1 MYSFVNLWELSDHT
15 LFDDIKG
22 IGKKRKE
29 MLLKAYPSLD
39 SLKKATKEELMQLVP
54 EDIASKIREYIEKEK
69 NK

>member
-1 MYSFVNLWELSDHT
+1 
-15 LFDDIKG
+15 
-22 IGKKRKE
+22 